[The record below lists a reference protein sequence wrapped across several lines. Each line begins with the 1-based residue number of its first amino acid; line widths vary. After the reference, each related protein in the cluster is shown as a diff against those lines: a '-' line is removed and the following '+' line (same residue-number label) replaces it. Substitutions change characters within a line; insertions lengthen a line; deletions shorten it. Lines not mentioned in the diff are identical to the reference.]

1 MTRHHVGP
9 VGTTSCDARR
19 SGRPGQ
25 RAANQITIAAVIVAT
40 FLTVVIGIATTLI
53 ITLG

>member
-1 MTRHHVGP
+1 VTRHHAGP

-19 SGRPGQ
+19 SGSPGQ
-25 RAANQITIAAVIVAT
+25 RAANQITIAATIVT
-40 FLTVVIGIATTLI
+40 IFLTVVIGIATTLI